1 MPSRFDSG
9 LTHKKVSVPQP
20 KGTARLQ
27 GNGKHAVITVERMR
41 FESSGATQTKKE
53 TKEMRQNY
61 TDTLRQMKPGDT
73 ITLPAKA
80 LAGLKSS
87 ILTRLRQEFVA
98 EKKDWRTGAQDKE
111 TGEFTVTCYTREL

>member
-1 MPSRFDSG
+1 
-9 LTHKKVSVPQP
+9 
-20 KGTARLQ
+20 
-27 GNGKHAVITVERMR
+27 
-41 FESSGATQTKKE
+41 
-53 TKEMRQNY
+53 MRQNY